1 MYKILSNGID
11 YAEYVTAMESSI
23 SFSDNTIIGNVSSK
37 QVKLSVDNSSN
48 AFNDILDQE
57 FEIYD
62 NDNKLGVFR
71 IYEKPERMT
80 SELEITLYDNVILS
94 NVAYNSAIEYPST
107 IKGQLDE
114 MSGMISCPII
124 YDEVPQKVLDTPVG
138 WKDNT
143 LSIRNYLMFI
153 AEFSACNC
161 FADEEGN
168 IVFKR
173 LSKEKKFDL
182 PEYEGVEEF
191 ATIEEFTISKV
202 IFDNGVGTVLEYG
215 TDEGQS
221 YYLMA
226 DNSYIETQEQVKAIA
241 TNIIGLSIMTMESL
255 KSPEIIGSTVGD
267 IIKYYDDEDT
277 YYFMLM
283 SIDID
288 YYNAEYNIMNA
299 EGKLETQAVE
309 SVTNRADTT
318 VKIKRVQTEL
328 DQANNKITIIAK
340 DIDDT
345 KSEVGQL
352 VISSK
357 DITAQL
363 EKITQSVYLIEAGS
377 GNIFDNCEY
386 SLIKT
391 SEDLERATYSIPSL
405 GITENYLKGKDIVIS
420 LSVYVLNGY
429 LSLGNRVGVEFD
441 VTYKNDVKK
450 TYSVYWYLGQY
461 DLQYLLQTS
470 TNNVDKRIWAHYKLE
485 DEDIVSVSN
494 LRMIVDVNAEKAI
507 ASNPKVE
514 FGTTPTG
521 FEYDMSTIRDNVQ
534 VLITQYA
541 GIETTIEKLT
551 ARVEKQEQDT
561 ISITTN
567 VDGLKKEMDTIGLNV
582 DSMNERV
589 FTNEDSIQAKIIET
603 QNNYSAI
610 VETIGSLTI
619 RTAHTEE
626 NVATITQNVSNISS
640 DLTDAKGDIS
650 KNAESIGTINSDIS
664 SINGSIDTIEGDVS
678 NNKESLNKITATVNQ
693 TVEKY
698 TEIESTVNTLSL
710 KAVDQEEKTTTIEKN
725 VNGVIEKI
733 ETVESRV
740 NNTEIALQPKNI
752 VLAVNEQ
759 LSKDDAISTTSFT
772 LDNKGAH
779 IKNGALDITNASE
792 EKVFY
797 TDDEGNLTVTGNIV
811 GSKITG
817 SAISFKNIENG
828 QSLELNET
836 GIHIDGIQDT
846 GSGGLGIHFKVL
858 GEEDNFLSI
867 DEYGIE
873 IDGTNASTLGSYG
886 GKLSLS
892 TIMVAGNSP
901 IMYSTSDAVWQGVM
915 SDYVNWLK
923 WVPHSN
929 GEYVEITT
937 VNSTR
942 WGISVWLSDA
952 RLKQNIVD
960 TSINALDRV
969 NAIRHVDFDWTNK
982 EGHVKCGYIAQELKQ
997 IDDEYVIPIEQ
1008 DDGSVMY
1015 QVCNNTITPLLS
1027 KAIQELSAKVDTLE
1041 RRLEENG
1048 ISY

>member
-1 MYKILSNGID
+1 METVKFKDIDITDLIWSLTFQEEISN
-11 YAEYVTAMESSI
+11 EY
-23 SFSDNTIIGNVSSK
+23 IIGNAISTQANITVYNKDNLIDDIVDYPFSINGK
-37 QVKLSVDNSSN
+37 MYTAYTQPEKWTRKL
-48 AFNDILDQE
+48 
-57 FEIYD
+57 
-62 NDNKLGVFR
+62 
-71 IYEKPERMT
+71 
-80 SELEITLYDNVILS
+80 ELTLYDNMLKF
-94 NVAYNSAIEYPST
+94 NTAYKTNLDYPTT
-107 IKGQLDE
+107 IAEQLDE
-114 MSGMISCPII
+114 IAQSAGVDIETNDLSEEVYHRIVSW
-124 YDEVPQKVLDTPVG
+124 YDETKTMRD
-138 WKDNT
+138 
-143 LSIRNYLMFI
+143 YLGYI
-153 AEFSACNC
+153 AECDGKNAYI
-161 FADEEGN
+161 GN
-168 IVFKR
+168 DNKVHFKKIGQVPTVFEYSNDYEINELIV
-173 LSKEKKFDL
+173 
-182 PEYEGVEEF
+182 
-191 ATIEEFTISKV
+191 ISKV
-202 IFDNGVGTVLEYG
+202 CWNDDVTSSIESGDDSHHTLFLNPDNL
-215 TDEGQS
+215 
-221 YYLMA
+221 
-226 DNSYIETQEQVKAIA
+226 NINQEDVDRIYKMYS
-241 TNIIGLSIMTMESL
+241 GMSFYSF
-255 KSPEIIGSTVGD
+255 KSFKT
-267 IIKYYDDEDT
+267 
-277 YYFMLM
+277 L
-283 SIDID
+283 
-288 YYNAEYNIMNA
+288 
-299 EGKLETQAVE
+299 GKLGITDSFSYDNKIFLALNVKRTVNGGMAKDTLKIDGDFSTKQAQKV
-309 SVTNRADTT
+309 VTKANEAAKVR
-318 VKIKRVQTEL
+318 KVQAEL

-494 LRMIVDVNAEKAI
+494 LRMIVDVNAEKAV

-521 FEYDMSTIRDNVQ
+521 FEYDMNTIRDNVQ

-567 VDGLKKEMDTIGLNV
+567 VEGLKKEMDTIGLNV

-603 QNNYSAI
+603 QNNYSSI
-610 VETIGSLTI
+610 VSTIENLTI

-626 NVATITQNVSNISS
+626 NVATITQNVTNISS

-650 KNAESIGTINSDIS
+650 KNTESIGTINGDIS

-725 VNGVIEKI
+725 VNGAIEKI

-858 GEEDNFLSI
+858 GEEDSFLSI

-873 IDGTNASTLGSYG
+873 IDGSNASTLGSYG
-886 GKLSLS
+886 GRLSLS

-923 WVPHSN
+923 WVPRSN

-1027 KAIQELSAKVDTLE
+1027 KAIQELSAKVDVLE

>member
-37 QVKLSVDNSSN
+37 QIKLSIDNSSK
-48 AFNDILDQE
+48 AFNDILDQK

-94 NVAYNSAIEYPST
+94 NIAYNSTIEYPST

-114 MSGMISCPII
+114 MSEMISCPII
-124 YDEVPQKVLDTPVG
+124 YDEIPQKILDTPVG

-191 ATIEEFTISKV
+191 TTIEEFTISKV

-215 TDEGQS
+215 SDEGQS

-255 KSPEIIGSTVGD
+255 KSPEIMGSTVGD

-441 VTYKNDVKK
+441 ITYKNDVKK
-450 TYSVYWYLGQY
+450 TYSLYWYLGQY

-494 LRMIVDVNAEKAI
+494 LRMIVDVNAERAV

-610 VETIGSLTI
+610 VETIESLTI

-626 NVATITQNVSNISS
+626 NIATITQNVTNVSS
-640 DLTDAKGDIS
+640 DLADAK
-650 KNAESIGTINSDIS
+650 E
-664 SINGSIDTIEGDVS
+664 DVS
-678 NNKESLNKITATVNQ
+678 SNKDSLNKITATVNQ

-725 VNGVIEKI
+725 VNGAIEKI
-733 ETVESRV
+733 ETVDRRV

-752 VLAVNEQ
+752 ILAVNEQ

-817 SAISFKNIENG
+817 SAISFKNTENG

-836 GIHIDGIQDT
+836 GIHIEGIQDT
-846 GSGGLGIHFKVL
+846 GSGGLGIHFTAY
-858 GEEDNFLSI
+858 GEEQPFISI

-873 IDGTNASTLGSYG
+873 IDGSNATTLGASG
-886 GKLSLS
+886 GMLSLS
-892 TIMVAGNSP
+892 TVSILGNSP
-901 IMYSTSDAVWQGVM
+901 ISYSTSDAVWQGVM
-915 SDYVNWLK
+915 SDYVNWLR
-923 WVPHSN
+923 WVPSSN

-952 RLKQNIVD
+952 RLKTNIVD
-960 TSINALDRV
+960 SSINALDRV

-982 EGHVKCGYIAQELKQ
+982 EGHVKCGYIAQELQQ

-1027 KAIQELSAKVDTLE
+1027 KAIQELSAKVDMLE

>member
-1 MYKILSNGID
+1 MFIKYGDLDVTHRLIEYK
-11 YAEYVTAMESSI
+11 SSVA
-23 SFSDNTIIGNVSSK
+23 FADGYIIGNVPTMQLNLK
-37 QVKLSVDNSSN
+37 FDNY
-48 AFNDILDQE
+48 DGILDDLDITKYWEVQE
-57 FEIYD
+57 NENCEVRYFKVYD
-62 NDNKLGVFR
+62 QP
-71 IYEKPERMT
+71 EKYT
-80 SELEITLYDNVILS
+80 KSLSLKLYDNNYELDAPYTTQLS
-94 NVAYNSAIEYPST
+94 YPVT
-107 IKGQLDE
+107 VKDQLDE
-114 MSGMISCPII
+114 IETLTGLSII
-124 YDEVPQKVLDTPVG
+124 RTNIPAYILEKEVS
-138 WKDNT
+138 WYDNT
-143 LSIRNYLMFI
+143 IVIRNYLGWI
-153 AEFSACNC
+153 AELFGANV
-161 FADEEGN
+161 FASGKGSLEFVQVTKDAFAKTDTLTNYEKNELYCVSRIYYENGLNPLEKGDTAGN
-168 IVFKR
+168 
-173 LSKEKKFDL
+173 
-182 PEYEGVEEF
+182 
-191 ATIEEFTISKV
+191 TIFLDS
-202 IFDNGVGTVLEYG
+202 NNLYL
-215 TDEGQS
+215 TDEQNLIDKLYDQLNGLTFYS
-221 YYLMA
+221 TKSISMISI
-226 DNSYIETQEQVKAIA
+226 DNLLPGCLVNYNDEFNFMVTD
-241 TNIIGLSIMTMESL
+241 LSITYKGGEFSISEVDGNTPT
-255 KSPEIIGSTVGD
+255 KNEERV
-267 IIKYYDDEDT
+267 IK
-277 YYFMLM
+277 
-283 SIDID
+283 
-288 YYNAEYNIMNA
+288 
-299 EGKLETQAVE
+299 
-309 SVTNRADTT
+309 
-318 VKIKRVQTEL
+318 
-328 DQANNKITIIAK
+328 KITNSTRIRKLQITQDQEKLKLDIVAK

-357 DITAQL
+357 DITTQL

-405 GITENYLKGKDIVIS
+405 GITKNYLKGKDIVIS

-450 TYSVYWYLGQY
+450 TYSLYWYLGQY

-470 TNNVDKRIWAHYKLE
+470 TNNVDKRIWAHYQLE

-494 LRMIVDVNAEKAI
+494 LRMIVDVNAERAV

-541 GIETTIEKLT
+541 GIETTIETLT
-551 ARVEKQEQDT
+551 AKVEKQEQDT

-610 VETIGSLTI
+610 IETIESLTI

-640 DLTDAKGDIS
+640 DLTGAKGDIS

-664 SINGSIDTIEGDVS
+664 SINGNIDTLEEDVS
-678 NNKESLNKITATVNQ
+678 NSKDSLNKITATVNQ

-725 VNGVIEKI
+725 VNGAIEKI

-846 GSGGLGIHFKVL
+846 GAGGLGIHFKVL
-858 GEEDNFLSI
+858 GEEDSFLSI

-873 IDGTNASTLGSYG
+873 IDGSNASTLGSYG
-886 GKLSLS
+886 GRLSLS

-923 WVPHSN
+923 WVPRSN

>member
-37 QVKLSVDNSSN
+37 QVKLSIDNSSN

-173 LSKEKKFDL
+173 LLKEKKFDL

-494 LRMIVDVNAEKAI
+494 LRMIVDVNAEKAV

-521 FEYDMSTIRDNVQ
+521 FEYDMNTIRDNVQ

-567 VDGLKKEMDTIGLNV
+567 VEGLKKEMDTIGLNV

-603 QNNYSAI
+603 QNNYSSI
-610 VETIGSLTI
+610 VSTIENLTI

-626 NVATITQNVSNISS
+626 NVATITQNVTNISS

-650 KNAESIGTINSDIS
+650 KNTD
-664 SINGSIDTIEGDVS
+664 
-678 NNKESLNKITATVNQ
+678 SLNKITATVNQ

-725 VNGVIEKI
+725 VNGAIEKI

-901 IMYSTSDAVWQGVM
+901 IMYSTSDAVWQGVL
-915 SDYVNWLK
+915 SDQVNWLR
-923 WVPHSN
+923 WVPKSN
-929 GEYVEITT
+929 AEYVEITT

-942 WGISVWLSDA
+942 WGISVWYSDA
-952 RLKQNIVD
+952 TLKQNIID
-960 TSINALDRV
+960 TSVNALDRV
-969 NAIRHVDFDWTNK
+969 NAIRHVDFDWRYK
-982 EGHVKCGYIAQELKQ
+982 EGHMQCGYIAQELQQ
-997 IDDEYVIPIEQ
+997 IDEDYVIPIEQ
-1008 DDGSVMY
+1008 EDGSFLY
-1015 QVCNNTITPLLS
+1015 QVNSNSIIPLLS
-1027 KAIQELSAKVDTLE
+1027 KAIQELSAKVDMLE

-1048 ISY
+1048 ISH

>member
-37 QVKLSVDNSSN
+37 QVKLSIDNSSN

-173 LSKEKKFDL
+173 LLKEKKFDL

-494 LRMIVDVNAEKAI
+494 LRMIVDVNAEKAV

-521 FEYDMSTIRDNVQ
+521 FEYDMNTIRDNVQ

-567 VDGLKKEMDTIGLNV
+567 VEGLKKEMDTIGLNV

-603 QNNYSAI
+603 QNNYSSI
-610 VETIGSLTI
+610 VSTIENLTI

-626 NVATITQNVSNISS
+626 NVATITQNVTNISS

-650 KNAESIGTINSDIS
+650 KNTD
-664 SINGSIDTIEGDVS
+664 
-678 NNKESLNKITATVNQ
+678 SLNKITATVNQ

-725 VNGVIEKI
+725 VNGAIEKI

-901 IMYSTSDAVWQGVM
+901 IMYSTSDAVWQGVL
-915 SDYVNWLK
+915 SDQVNWLR
-923 WVPHSN
+923 WVPKSN
-929 GEYVEITT
+929 AEYVEITT

-942 WGISVWLSDA
+942 WGISVWYSDA
-952 RLKQNIVD
+952 TLKQNIID
-960 TSINALDRV
+960 TSVNALDRV
-969 NAIRHVDFDWTNK
+969 NAIRHVDFDWRYK
-982 EGHVKCGYIAQELKQ
+982 EGHMQCGYITQELQQ
-997 IDDEYVIPIEQ
+997 IDEDYVIPIEQ
-1008 DDGSVMY
+1008 EDGSFLY
-1015 QVCNNTITPLLS
+1015 QVNSNSIIPLLS
-1027 KAIQELSAKVDTLE
+1027 KAIQELSAKVDMLE

-1048 ISY
+1048 ISH